1 LTGGKGVD
9 LVFDCAGIAPGLKDG
24 MDALKSRGTYLN
36 VAGWEAP
43 VSQPRGTQLLKR
55 ETDVYLAVPQFVVP
69 MEHFMMKELV
79 LRVGMSYTEE
89 DFREVVE
96 EFVAGEYSTHF

>member
-1 LTGGKGVD
+1 MGG
-9 LVFDCAGIAPGLKDG
+9 AGKPAIGG
-24 MDALKSRGTYLN
+24 IQFLKS
-36 VAGWEAP
+36 
-43 VSQPRGTQLLKR
+43 
-55 ETDVYLAVPQFVVP
+55 ETDDFLAMLQFVVP

-96 EFVAGEYSTHF
+96 EFVAGKYSTSSESDLDRNQ